1 MGFYLLDRRNPFGD
15 HFYTTRNSRLLAIV
29 VHVTAGAD
37 DLDALDDLSAENV
50 SAYAATTDRDV
61 SWHSGSDTDS
71 WVQLLPAHYTAWHAS
86 NYNSVTYGHEISKR
100 TTDWR
105 NVPENWI
112 DKTLRMAALGPDGKG
127 GLRKIAADNG
137 IPLRWATKAE
147 LDHARATGGNPVG
160 FITHAE
166 IQWADRRDPGYV
178 TEGGRVIDTFPRD
191 RFMSLLRSG
200 ATITLPEEDDD
211 MPILVKGKNSP
222 AVFVVSATAD
232 GYWKRHIKDPSEFN
246 VLRAVG
252 VKVHELNDSDV
263 NRIPERSATG
273 TAVWNYG
280 IPAGEPGKF
289 DDAYKVVDSINQNTR
304 PTT

>member
-1 MGFYLLDRRNPFGD
+1 MGFYLLDRRNPYGD
-15 HFYTTRNSRLLAIV
+15 HFYTTRNNPLLAIV

-37 DLDALDDLSAENV
+37 DLDALNDLSAENV
-50 SAYAATTDRDV
+50 SGYAATTDRDV

-178 TEGGRVIDTFPRD
+178 TEGGRVIDTFPRA
-191 RFMSLLRSG
+191 RFMALLNG
-200 ATITLPEEDDD
+200 PTAATSSARVLEDDT
-211 MPILVKGKNSP
+211 MLIRNLK
-222 AVFVVSATAD
+222 
-232 GYWKRHIKDPSEFN
+232 
-246 VLRAVG
+246 
-252 VKVHELNDSDV
+252 
-263 NRIPERSATG
+263 TG
-273 TAVWNYG
+273 ETAVLSGGVLTGVNSTNADATNKA
-280 IPAGEPGKF
+280 AGGGLMLGVDPPVW
-289 DDAYKVVDSINQNTR
+289 DDMVRKSRVIETLGQKLDSIANGVTELGTKLTTG